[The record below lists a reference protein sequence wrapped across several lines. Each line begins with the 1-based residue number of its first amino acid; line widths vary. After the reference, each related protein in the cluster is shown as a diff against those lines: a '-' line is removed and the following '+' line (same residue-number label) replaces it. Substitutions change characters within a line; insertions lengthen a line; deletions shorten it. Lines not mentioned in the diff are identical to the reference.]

1 MEWLQSN
8 MIYKRRQGH
17 RQQEDDRVKTSALT
31 AVMCPQTQ
39 KCLGLPE
46 AGRDRKD
53 SLLQIVGFSLPELRQ
68 YIHVFISPG
77 VPQFVTATLILKNDF
92 SQLLSF

>member
-8 MIYKRRQGH
+8 MIYKRRQEH
-17 RQQEDDRVKTSALT
+17 RQQEDDRVKTAALT

-53 SLLQIVGFSLPELRQ
+53 SLLEASKGAWPCLHADCGLLASRTET
-68 YIHVFISPG
+68 IHSC
-77 VPQFVTATLILKNDF
+77 L
-92 SQLLSF
+92 